1 MRVPLAGGTGQVV
14 CPITEWTF
22 PVCSAGDKCIAFEIR
37 PSAVIVFSL
46 DVTRGKGPEVAKL
59 PAQTTA
65 LTLLPDGKHL
75 AFVVPQAGQ
84 QNRIRFVS
92 FNGEPQRE
100 LVVKQATRLVSLD
113 VLSSGLG
120 FFSTDIT
127 AKGTELL
134 FIRPD
139 GTSRTVWSPANGL
152 ELSWGIPSPD
162 GKHVA
167 INVNV
172 PQSNAWMMTDF

>member
-1 MRVPLAGGTGQVV
+1 LILIQ
-14 CPITEWTF
+14 F
-22 PVCSAGDKCIAFEIR
+22 SAA
-37 PSAVIVFSL
+37 IVFSL
-46 DVTRGKGPEVAKL
+46 DVNRGKGAELARL

-65 LTLLPDGKHL
+65 VALLSDGRHL

-84 QNRIRFVS
+84 QNRIRLVS
-92 FNGEPQRE
+92 FDGEPQRE
-100 LVVKQATRLVSLD
+100 IVVKQATRLVSLD
-113 VLSSGLG
+113 ILSSGLG
-120 FFSTDIT
+120 FFSTDLT

-134 FIRPD
+134 FIRSD
-139 GTSRTVWSPANGL
+139 GTSRTVWSPSNGL
-152 ELSWGIPSPD
+152 QSSWGISSPD